1 MYENIKY
8 FFQVN
13 SRVRIRKLKSAR
25 SLASRVDPVPRHSFN
40 RQYVP
45 VYDIPFKKIQTRR
58 EYVGEMFLLGT
69 QLSLKNAPAAV

>member
-1 MYENIKY
+1 MKIQKTYSKWIHEYALGNW
-8 FFQVN
+8 
-13 SRVRIRKLKSAR
+13 SP
-25 SLASRVDPVPRHSFN
+25 LAVLLPRVDPVPRHSFN